1 MEIVAYALLSLCLA
15 MLMGLLVYAIHCTCF
30 QNDRPPQSDK
40 TEKWLKQQEQ
50 DHERLKMDLKVLDH
64 PSQSDK
70 AEKRLKQQEQGRAGF
85 EVELKVLNTEVLY
98 CKVEKARTLET
109 SRNKDETTGCEKE
122 TQ

>member
-1 MEIVAYALLSLCLA
+1 MSVDTVVRIIQDGILAA
-15 MLMGLLVYAIHCTCF
+15 MLIIPLLILWPIRRGGA
-30 QNDRPPQSDK
+30 PQTRRK
-40 TEKWLKQQEQ
+40 YL
-50 DHERLKMDLKVLDH
+50 
-64 PSQSDK
+64 K

-109 SRNKDETTGCEKE
+109 SRDKDETTDCEKE